1 MKEIRFVDVG
11 EGITEGHIQAW
22 SVKDGDV
29 VKEDQAVV
37 TVETDKAVVNV
48 PAPIGG
54 IIRIVAP
61 AGTTL
66 HLGDVLAGIGTPEE
80 MKSYKPGKAIAPHE
94 QQPAP
99 ASQIKQQQPQ
109 AKPAQQAKQ
118 QPPQQTE
125 AEAQPQQQPAAA
137 PKEII
142 ATPAVRKLARDMNLD
157 ISKITGTGPGGR
169 ILENDVRSTA
179 GAGKPAVAPR
189 TKFSEMLEAQHK
201 DAIERQPMTMTRK
214 AIARNMEESWKIPR
228 AVHMDL
234 INATSLWNIVSV
246 EKPKVLKELN
256 VKITF
261 LPFIIKAT
269 IEALKENPRFN
280 ASYDHETSEIIL
292 KKYYNI
298 GLAAEAPDGLKVVV
312 IRDAD
317 KKSIVGIAKEIQALH
332 DKIMN
337 NTITLEE
344 MHDSTFTITNIG
356 SLGGGYLSVPMI
368 NPNEAGIL
376 GIHVIRDAP
385 VVVDGKIAVGKVL
398 PFSLSF
404 DHRIVDG
411 ADAVKLGN
419 AIIRYLEDP
428 NFLEML
434 G

>member
-66 HLGDVLAGIGTPEE
+66 HIGDTLAGIGTPEE
-80 MKSYKPGKAIAPHE
+80 MKAYRPGKNAAQRE
-94 QQPAP
+94 QQPAQAAAQQKQPP
-99 ASQIKQQQPQ
+99 AAQTTAQQQSQPL
-109 AKPAQQAKQ
+109 PQ
-118 QPPQQTE
+118 QPT
-125 AEAQPQQQPAAA
+125 AL
-137 PKEII
+137 KEII

-157 ISKITGTGPGGR
+157 ISRITGTGPGGR
-169 ILENDVRSTA
+169 ILENDVRSA
-179 GAGKPAVAPR
+179 GGAGKPAVAQR
-189 TKFSEMLEAQHK
+189 TKFSETLEAQHK
-201 DAIERQPMTMTRK
+201 EEIERQPMTTTRK

-234 INATSLWNIVSV
+234 INATTLWNIVSV

-269 IEALKENPRFN
+269 VEALKENPRFN
-280 ASYDHETSEIIL
+280 ASYDHETSEIII

-317 KKSIVGIAKEIQALH
+317 KKSIVEIAKEIQSLH
-332 DKIMN
+332 EKIMN
-337 NTITLEE
+337 NTITLAE
-344 MHDSTFTITNIG
+344 MRDSTFTITNIG

-376 GIHVIRDAP
+376 GIHIIRDAP
-385 VVVDGKIAVGKVL
+385 VVVDGKIVVGKVL

-411 ADAVKLGN
+411 ADAVKFGN